1 MAETEQVA
9 VAPIGTVR
17 VERRKKPPKD
27 SLPRTS
33 LFTAVVLVGAI
44 TMLTIAATTVLLLR
58 GREAPDGL
66 IAIAGS
72 GLGSLGTFLARG
84 QGNT

>member
-1 MAETEQVA
+1 MSEQ
-9 VAPIGTVR
+9 APIPVVQ

-27 SLPRTS
+27 QLPRTS
-33 LFTAVVLVGAI
+33 LFTAVLLVGAI
-44 TMLTIAATTVLLLR
+44 TLLSIACTTLIVLR
-58 GREAPDGL
+58 GGEAPEGL
-66 IAIAGS
+66 VATSGV

>member
-1 MAETEQVA
+1 M
-9 VAPIGTVR
+9 GTPEPVPVVQ

-27 SLPRTS
+27 VLPRTS
-33 LFTAVVLVGAI
+33 LYTAVVLVGLI
-44 TMLTIAATTVLLLR
+44 TILSIACTTLIVMRGGDAPEGLVATSGV
-58 GREAPDGL
+58 
-66 IAIAGS
+66 

>member
-1 MAETEQVA
+1 MVQ
-9 VAPIGTVR
+9 

-27 SLPRTS
+27 HLPRTS
-33 LFTAVVLVGAI
+33 LFTAVLLVGAV
-44 TMLTIAATTVLLLR
+44 TIISILCTTLIVLR
-58 GREAPDGL
+58 GGEAPEGL
-66 IAIAGS
+66 VATSGV